1 MTVINYIRYT
11 FKSIKN
17 IIRWIPTLWNDRDW
31 DGTYM
36 HQIMKKKLEHMK
48 VYFETT
54 NIDFEGRLRVIE
66 YISLCIK
73 MLNKIIEDD
82 FYNDSS
88 SMIDKVEWFD
98 VIGEIDSVTLK
109 TRYKDPFD
117 RDDMLAMMKIEAK
130 YAEKY
135 RKTLYNIIANRIQR
149 WWI

>member
-1 MTVINYIRYT
+1 MINYIRYT

-48 VYFETT
+48 EYFETT

-98 VIGEIDSVTLK
+98 VIGEIDSVMLK

-117 RDDMLAMMKIEAK
+117 RDDMLEMMKIEAK